1 MKFNY
6 LGLNEQQVLESRQK
20 YGANIVSTGE
30 VETFWDK
37 FFNNFKDPIIII
49 LLVALIVV
57 VLLSIFGFAP
67 WYEGLGIAA
76 AILMAT
82 LVATWSEY
90 SSENEFQ
97 KLLEEASLIKIKV
110 FRDNTLKEVPITE
123 LVTNDLVLLQSGDNV
138 PGDGHLVDGH
148 LSVNQAALTG
158 ESEAVKK
165 TAISSENAEID
176 DKNKMFRA
184 SLIDD
189 GEAVMKVTAVGEMT
203 EYGKTLKELVNAESR
218 LSPLQEKLS
227 VLGRNISTFGY
238 IGSSLIAIAFMY
250 KKIFMDAGSFAI
262 YFAQSF
268 GTILSDFVTAFILA
282 VIVIV
287 MAVPEGL
294 PMMIAIVLSI
304 NMRKLL
310 AEKVLVRK
318 LLGIET
324 AGSLTVL
331 FTDKTGTLTQGK
343 LVAEKFLTG
352 DLKTYPKIEELPQD
366 LKQALIF
373 AVRNNSG
380 AVIDPSNSREEP
392 KIVGADKTEQALLR
406 FLDKYLLEKSDVDI
420 TEVILFNSSRKFSAM
435 QVSGEQD
442 LTLVKGAPEII
453 LKNCTHYLNA
463 QGQQVELTD
472 QNALKEEMSAL
483 SQQAMRLLAIA
494 VTKEPISSEQT
505 LPESLCLVGIFGIR
519 DGLRTTSQ
527 SAVKMTQD
535 AGIQV
540 VMITGDAK
548 ETAHAIAKDV
558 GILTDKQNVVLTSTD
573 LGQMSDEE
581 VKKILPHLAV
591 VARAYPTDKS
601 RLVKLAKELNWV
613 VGMTGDG
620 VNDAPAIKNADVG
633 FAMGSGTEM
642 TKEAGDIV
650 ILDDNF
656 ASITQAILYGRTLF
670 KSIRK
675 FLVFQL
681 TVSLSAV
688 SLAFLGPFLGFEL
701 PLTMIQMLWINVIMD
716 TLAALAFAGEP
727 ALRRYMLDKPIPK
740 DTHLIT
746 PDMWSSILSMSTVT
760 VIMSLT
766 FLMYDP
772 IYSLFIHEGMDKETQ
787 NLVFLTA
794 FFGFFVFLLNF
805 NRFNVRSDGFNLFEN
820 INENY
825 YFMKITYVIFGLQIL
840 FTYIGGDIMRVVGL
854 EPMDWVYLTLL
865 AFLIIP
871 ADMIRKVIRNV
882 WFGNPILTQ
891 ANNKA

>member
-6 LGLNEQQVLESRQK
+6 SGLDEQQVLESRQK
-20 YGANIVSTGE
+20 FGANVVSTGE

-37 FFNNFKDPIIII
+37 FFNNFKDPIIMI
-49 LLVALIVV
+49 LVIALVIT
-57 VLLSIFGFAP
+57 VLLSIFGYVP
-67 WYEGLGIAA
+67 WYEGIGIAVA
-76 AILMAT
+76 VLMAT
-82 LVATWSEY
+82 LVATWSEF

-110 FRDNTLKEVPITE
+110 FRSNTLKEVPITE
-123 LVTNDLVLLQSGDNV
+123 LVTGDYVLLQPGDNV
-138 PGDGHLVDGH
+138 PGDGFLVAGH

-165 TAISSENAEID
+165 SATSSEDAEPD

-218 LSPLQEKLS
+218 LSPLQEKLA
-227 VLGRNISTFGY
+227 VLGQNISTFGY
-238 IGSSLIAIAFMY
+238 IGSAFIAMSFMY
-250 KKIFMDAGSFAI
+250 KKIFMDSGSFDI
-262 YFAQSF
+262 YFAQSM
-268 GTILSDFVTAFILA
+268 GAIIGDFVTAFVLA

-310 AEKVLVRK
+310 ASKVLVRK

-324 AGSLTVL
+324 AGSLTIL

-352 DLKTYPKIEELPQD
+352 DLKAYSKIEDVPND
-366 LKQALIF
+366 LKQSLIF
-373 AVRNNSG
+373 AVRNNTS
-380 AVIDPSNSREEP
+380 AVIDPNDKSNP

-406 FLDKYLLEKSDVDI
+406 FLEQYLLEKSDIDVVEMI
-420 TEVILFNSSRKFSAM
+420 SFNSSRKFSAM
-435 QVSGEQD
+435 QVSGEQN

-453 LKNCTHYLNA
+453 LRNCTHYLNEL
-463 QGQQVELTD
+463 GQKVELTD
-472 QNALKEEMSAL
+472 QNALKEHMSAL
-483 SQQAMRLLAIA
+483 SQQAMRLLAISI
-494 VTKEPISSEQT
+494 TNTSISTEQT
-505 LPESLCLVGIFGIR
+505 LPESLCLIGIFGIR
-519 DGLRTTSQ
+519 DGLRPTSQ
-527 SAVKMTQD
+527 PAVKMAQN

-548 ETAHAIAKDV
+548 ETAHAIATDV
-558 GILTDKQNVVLTSTD
+558 GIITDKQTVVLTSTD
-573 LGQMSDEE
+573 LAQMSDEE
-581 VKKILPHLAV
+581 VKKVLPNLAV
-591 VARAYPTDKS
+591 VSRAYPTDKS
-601 RLVKLAKELNWV
+601 RLVKLAKELDWV

-656 ASITQAILYGRTLF
+656 ASITQAVLYGRTLF

-681 TVSLSAV
+681 TVSLSAI
-688 SLAFLGPFLGFEL
+688 SLAFVGPFLGFEL
-701 PLTMIQMLWINVIMD
+701 PLTMVQMLWINVIMD

-727 ALRRYMLDKPIPK
+727 ALQRYMLEKPIPK
-740 DTHLIT
+740 SAHLIT
-746 PDMWSSILSMSTVT
+746 PDMWSSILSMTVVT
-760 VIMSLT
+760 AILSLS

-772 IYSLFIHEGMDKETQ
+772 IYNLFVHQGMDKETQ

-805 NRFNVRSDGFNLFEN
+805 NRFNVRTEGYNLFEN
-820 INENY
+820 MNENS
-825 YFMKITYVIFGLQIL
+825 YFMKITYLIFGLQIL

-854 EPMDWVYLTLL
+854 DATDWLYLTLL
-865 AFLIIP
+865 ALLIIP
-871 ADMIRKVIRNV
+871 ADLARKAIRNAL
-882 WFGNPILTQ
+882 FGNPILTQ
-891 ANNKA
+891 SENKA

>member
-6 LGLNEQQVLESRQK
+6 SGLDEQQVLESRQK
-20 YGANIVSTGE
+20 YGANVITSGE

-37 FFNNFKDPIIII
+37 FFGNFKDPIIMI
-49 LLVALIVV
+49 LVVALIIT
-57 VLLSIFGFAP
+57 VLLSIFGYVP
-67 WYEGLGIAA
+67 WYEGIGIAVA
-76 AILMAT
+76 VLMAT

-110 FRDNTLKEVPITE
+110 FRSNTLKEIPITE
-123 LVTNDLVLLQSGDNV
+123 LVVGDYVLLQPGDNV
-138 PGDGHLVDGH
+138 PGDGFLVAGH
-148 LSVNQAALTG
+148 ISVNQAALTG

-165 TAISSENAEID
+165 SAVLSEDAELE

-189 GEAVMKVTAVGEMT
+189 GESVMKITAVGEMT

-218 LSPLQEKLS
+218 LSPLQEKLT
-227 VLGRNISTFGY
+227 VLGQNISTFGY
-238 IGSSLIAIAFMY
+238 IGSAFIAASFMY
-250 KKIFMDAGSFAI
+250 KKIFMDAGSFAV

-268 GTILSDFVTAFILA
+268 GVIIGDFVTAFILA

-310 AEKVLVRK
+310 ASKVLVRK

-324 AGSLTVL
+324 AGSLTIL

-352 DLKTYPKIEELPQD
+352 DLKTYSKIEEVPHD
-366 LKQALIF
+366 LKQSLIF
-373 AVRNNSG
+373 AVRNNTS
-380 AVIDPSNSREEP
+380 AVIDPSDKSNP

-406 FLDKYLLEKSDVDI
+406 FLEQFLIEKSNIDVVEMI
-420 TEVILFNSSRKFSAM
+420 SFNSSRKFSAM
-435 QVSGEQD
+435 QVSGEQN
-442 LTLVKGAPEII
+442 LTLVKGAPEIV
-453 LKNCTHYLNA
+453 LRNCTHYLNV

-472 QNALKEEMSAL
+472 QNALKEQMSAL

-494 VTKEPISSEQT
+494 VTKEPISTEQT
-505 LPESLCLVGIFGIR
+505 LPESLCLIGVFGIR
-519 DGLRTTSQ
+519 DGLRATSQ
-527 SAVKMTQD
+527 PAVKMAQN

-540 VMITGDAK
+540 VMITGDAR

-558 GILTDKQNVVLTSTD
+558 GIITDKQTVVLTSAD
-573 LGQMSDEE
+573 LAQMSDEE
-581 VKKILPHLAV
+581 VKKVLPNLAV
-591 VARAYPTDKS
+591 VSRAYPTDKS
-601 RLVKLAKELNWV
+601 RLVKLAKELDWV

-656 ASITQAILYGRTLF
+656 ASITQAVLYGRTLF

-681 TVSLSAV
+681 TVSLSAIL
-688 SLAFLGPFLGFEL
+688 LAFLGPFLGFEL
-701 PLTMIQMLWINVIMD
+701 PLTMVQMLWINVIMD

-727 ALRRYMLDKPIPK
+727 ALQRYMLEKPIPK
-740 DTHLIT
+740 GSHLIT
-746 PDMWSSILSMSTVT
+746 GDMWSAVLSMGVVT
-760 VIMSLT
+760 AIFSLT

-772 IYSLFIHEGMDKETQ
+772 IYNLFVHQGMSKETQ
-787 NLVFLTA
+787 QLVFLTS

-805 NRFNVRSDGFNLFEN
+805 NRFNVRTEGFNLFEN
-820 INENY
+820 LSENN
-825 YFMKITYVIFGLQIL
+825 YFMKITYLIFGLQIL

-854 EPMDWVYLTLL
+854 QSMDWVYLTLL

-871 ADMIRKVIRNV
+871 ADMIRKVIRNAL
-882 WFGNPILTQ
+882 FGNPILTDS
-891 ANNKA
+891 KAG

>member
-6 LGLNEQQVLESRQK
+6 TGLTEQQVLESREK
-20 YGANIVSTGE
+20 YGANIITSGE

-37 FFNNFKDPIIII
+37 FFGNFKDPIIMI
-49 LLVALIVV
+49 LVVALVV
-57 VLLSIFGFAP
+57 TVLLSIFGYVP
-67 WYEGLGIAA
+67 WYEGIGIAVA
-76 AILMAT
+76 VLMAT

-97 KLLEEASLIKIKV
+97 KLLEEASLIKIKI
-110 FRDNTLKEVPITE
+110 FRDNTLKEIPITE
-123 LVTNDLVLLQSGDNV
+123 LVVGDYVLLQPGDNV
-138 PGDGHLVDGH
+138 PGDGFLVAGYI
-148 LSVNQAALTG
+148 SVNQAALTG

-165 TAISSENAEID
+165 SAVLSEDAELE

-189 GEAVMKVTAVGEMT
+189 GESVMKITAVGEMT

-218 LSPLQEKLS
+218 LSPLQEKLT
-227 VLGRNISTFGY
+227 VLGKNISTFGY
-238 IGSSLIAIAFMY
+238 IGSAFIAMSFMY
-250 KKIFMDAGSFAI
+250 KKIFMDAGSFAV

-268 GTILSDFVTAFILA
+268 GVIIGDFVTAFVLA

-304 NMRKLL
+304 NMKKLL
-310 AEKVLVRK
+310 TAKVLVRK

-324 AGSLTVL
+324 AGSLTIL

-343 LVAEKFLTG
+343 LVAEKFLSG
-352 DLKTYPKIEELPQD
+352 DLKTYSKIEEIPAD
-366 LKQALIF
+366 LKQSLIF
-373 AVRNNSG
+373 AVRNNTS
-380 AVIDPSNSREEP
+380 AVIDPSDKNNP
-392 KIVGADKTEQALLR
+392 KIVGADKTDQALLR
-406 FLDKYLLEKSDVDI
+406 FLEQYLLEKSNVDVVEMI
-420 TEVILFNSSRKFSAM
+420 SFNSSRKFSAM
-435 QVSGEQD
+435 QVSGEQN

-472 QNALKEEMSAL
+472 QNALKDQMVNL
-483 SQQAMRLLAIA
+483 SKQAMRLLAIA
-494 VTKEPISSEQT
+494 VTREPISTEQT
-505 LPESLCLVGIFGIR
+505 LPESLNLVGVFGIR
-519 DGLRTTSQ
+519 DGLRDTSQ
-527 SAVKMTQD
+527 PAVKMAQN

-548 ETAHAIAKDV
+548 ETAQAIAKDV
-558 GILTDKQNVVLTSTD
+558 GLITDKQTVVLTSAD
-573 LGQMSDEE
+573 LAQMSDEE
-581 VKKILPHLAV
+581 VKKILPNLAV

-601 RLVKLAKELNWV
+601 RLVKLAKELEWV

-642 TKEAGDIV
+642 TKEASDIV

-681 TVSLSAV
+681 TVSLSAIL
-688 SLAFLGPFLGFEL
+688 LAFLGPFLGFEL
-701 PLTMIQMLWINVIMD
+701 PLTMVQMLWINVIMD

-727 ALRRYMLDKPIPK
+727 ALQRYMLEKPIPK
-740 DTHLIT
+740 GSHLIT
-746 PDMWSSILSMSTVT
+746 GDMWSSILSMSAVT
-760 VIMSLT
+760 AILSLS

-772 IYSLFIHEGMDKETQ
+772 IYNLFVHQGMSKETQ
-787 NLVFLTA
+787 QLVFLTS

-805 NRFNVRSDGFNLFEN
+805 NRFNVRTEGFNLFEN
-820 INENY
+820 LNDNN
-825 YFMKITYVIFGLQIL
+825 YFMKITYLIFGLQIL

-854 EPMDWVYLTLL
+854 QAMDWLYLTLL

-871 ADMIRKVIRNV
+871 ADMIRKAIRNAL
-882 WFGNPILTQ
+882 FENPILTDS
-891 ANNKA
+891 KTV

>member
-6 LGLNEQQVLESRQK
+6 TGLTEQQVLESREK
-20 YGANIVSTGE
+20 YGANIITSGE

-37 FFNNFKDPIIII
+37 FFGNFKDPIIMI
-49 LLVALIVV
+49 LVVALVV
-57 VLLSIFGFAP
+57 TVLLSIFGYVP
-67 WYEGLGIAA
+67 WYEGIGIAVA
-76 AILMAT
+76 VLMAT

-97 KLLEEASLIKIKV
+97 KLLEEASLIKIKI
-110 FRDNTLKEVPITE
+110 FRDNTLKEIPITE
-123 LVTNDLVLLQSGDNV
+123 LVVGDYVLLQPGDNV
-138 PGDGHLVDGH
+138 PGDGFLVAGH
-148 LSVNQAALTG
+148 ISVNQAALTG

-165 TAISSENAEID
+165 SAVLSEDAELE

-189 GEAVMKVTAVGEMT
+189 GESVMKITAVGEMT

-218 LSPLQEKLS
+218 LSPLQEKLT
-227 VLGRNISTFGY
+227 VLGKNISTFGY
-238 IGSSLIAIAFMY
+238 IGSAFIAMSFMY
-250 KKIFMDAGSFAI
+250 KKIFMDAGSFAV

-268 GTILSDFVTAFILA
+268 GVIIGDFVTAFVLA

-304 NMRKLL
+304 NMKKLL
-310 AEKVLVRK
+310 TAKVLVRK

-324 AGSLTVL
+324 AGSLTIL

-343 LVAEKFLTG
+343 LVAEKFLSG
-352 DLKTYPKIEELPQD
+352 DLKTYSKIEEIPAD
-366 LKQALIF
+366 LKQSLIF
-373 AVRNNSG
+373 AVRNNTS
-380 AVIDPSNSREEP
+380 AVIDPSDKNNP
-392 KIVGADKTEQALLR
+392 KIVGADKTDQALLR
-406 FLDKYLLEKSDVDI
+406 FLEQYLLEKSNVDVVEMI
-420 TEVILFNSSRKFSAM
+420 SFNSSRKFSAM
-435 QVSGEQD
+435 QVSGEQN

-472 QNALKEEMSAL
+472 QNALKDQMVNL
-483 SQQAMRLLAIA
+483 SKQAMRLLAIA
-494 VTKEPISSEQT
+494 VTREPISTEQT
-505 LPESLCLVGIFGIR
+505 LPESLNLVGVFGIR
-519 DGLRTTSQ
+519 DGLRDTSQ
-527 SAVKMTQD
+527 PAVKMAQN

-548 ETAHAIAKDV
+548 ETAQAIAKDV
-558 GILTDKQNVVLTSTD
+558 GLITDKQTVVLTSAD
-573 LGQMSDEE
+573 LAQMSDEE
-581 VKKILPHLAV
+581 VKKILPNLAV

-601 RLVKLAKELNWV
+601 RLVKLAKELEWV

-642 TKEAGDIV
+642 TKEASDIV

-681 TVSLSAV
+681 TVSLSAIL
-688 SLAFLGPFLGFEL
+688 LAFLGPFLGFEL
-701 PLTMIQMLWINVIMD
+701 PLTMVQMLWINVIMD

-727 ALRRYMLDKPIPK
+727 ALQRYMLEKPIPK
-740 DTHLIT
+740 GSHLIT
-746 PDMWSSILSMSTVT
+746 GDMWSSILSMSAVT
-760 VIMSLT
+760 AILSLS

-772 IYSLFIHEGMDKETQ
+772 IYNLFVHQGMSKETQ
-787 NLVFLTA
+787 QLVFLTS

-805 NRFNVRSDGFNLFEN
+805 NRFNVRTEGFNLFEN
-820 INENY
+820 LNDNN
-825 YFMKITYVIFGLQIL
+825 YFMKITYLIFGLQIL

-854 EPMDWVYLTLL
+854 QAMDWLYLTLL

-871 ADMIRKVIRNV
+871 ADMIRKAIRNAL
-882 WFGNPILTQ
+882 FENPILTDS
-891 ANNKA
+891 KTV

>member
-6 LGLNEQQVLESRQK
+6 SGLNEQQVLESRQK
-20 YGANIVSTGE
+20 YGANVVSTGE

-37 FFNNFKDPIIII
+37 FFGNFKDPIIII
-49 LLVALIVV
+49 LLVALIIV
-57 VLLSIFGFAP
+57 VLLSVFGFAP
-67 WYEGLGIAA
+67 WYEGIGIGV

-138 PGDGHLVDGH
+138 PGDGYLVDGH

-227 VLGRNISTFGY
+227 VLGHNISTFGY
-238 IGSSLIAIAFMY
+238 IGSTLIAIAFMY

-268 GTILSDFVTAFILA
+268 GAILSDFVTAFVLA

-352 DLKTYPKIEELPQD
+352 DLTTYTKIEELPQD
-366 LKQALIF
+366 LKQSLIF
-373 AVRNNSG
+373 AVRNNSS
-380 AVIDPSNSREEP
+380 AVIDPSNKEEP

-406 FLDKYLLEKSDVDI
+406 FLEKHLLEKSNVDI

-463 QGQQVELTD
+463 QGQQVEMTD
-472 QNALKEEMSAL
+472 QNALKEQMSAL

-505 LPESLCLVGIFGIR
+505 LPESLCLVGVFGIR

-527 SAVKMTQD
+527 PAVKMAQN

-558 GILTDKQNVVLTSTD
+558 GILTDDKNVVLTSSD
-573 LGQMSDEE
+573 LAQMSDEE
-581 VKKILPHLAV
+581 VKKTLPHLAV

-681 TVSLSAV
+681 TVSLSAI

-727 ALRRYMLDKPIPK
+727 ALKRYMLDKPIPK

-746 PDMWSSILSMSTVT
+746 PDMWSSILSMSAVT
-760 VIMSLT
+760 VILSLS

-772 IYSLFIHEGMDKETQ
+772 IYNLFVHQGMDKETQ
-787 NLVFLTA
+787 NLVFLTS

-805 NRFNVRSDGFNLFEN
+805 NRFNVRTEGFNLFEN

-854 EPMDWVYLTLL
+854 QMMDWVYLTLL
-865 AFLIIP
+865 ALLIIP
-871 ADMIRKVIRNV
+871 ADMIRKAIRNKL
-882 WFGNPILTQ
+882 FGDPILMQ
-891 ANNKA
+891 ADNKA

>member
-6 LGLNEQQVLESRQK
+6 SGLNEQQVLESRQK
-20 YGANIVSTGE
+20 YGANVVSTGE

-37 FFNNFKDPIIII
+37 FFGNFKDPIIVI
-49 LLVALIVV
+49 LLVALVII

-67 WYEGLGIAA
+67 WYEGIGIGV

-138 PGDGHLVDGH
+138 PGDGYLIDGH

-165 TAISSENAEID
+165 TAVSSENTEPD

-227 VLGRNISTFGY
+227 VLGHNISTFGY
-238 IGSSLIAIAFMY
+238 IGSTFIAIAFMY

-268 GTILSDFVTAFILA
+268 GTVLSDFVTAFVLA

-324 AGSLTVL
+324 AGSLTLL

-352 DLKTYPKIEELPQD
+352 DLKTYAKIEELSQD

-373 AVRNNSG
+373 AVRNNTS
-380 AVIDPSNSREEP
+380 AVIDPSNKEEP
-392 KIVGADKTEQALLR
+392 NIVGADKTEQALLR

-435 QVSGEQD
+435 QVSGEQN

-463 QGQQVELTD
+463 QGQEVELTD
-472 QNALKEEMSAL
+472 QNALKEQMSEL

-494 VTKEPISSEQT
+494 VTKTPISSEQT
-505 LPESLCLVGIFGIR
+505 LPESLCLVGVFGIR

-527 SAVKMTQD
+527 PAVKMAQN

-581 VKKILPHLAV
+581 IKQTLPHLAV

-656 ASITQAILYGRTLF
+656 ASITKAILYGRTLF

-681 TVSLSAV
+681 TVSLSAI

-727 ALRRYMLDKPIPK
+727 ALERYMLEKPIPK
-740 DTHLIT
+740 EAHLIT
-746 PDMWSSILSMSTVT
+746 PDMWSSILSMGVVT
-760 VIMSLT
+760 TILSLT

-772 IYSLFIHEGMDKETQ
+772 IYNLFVHQGMNKETQ
-787 NLVFLTA
+787 NLVFLTS

-820 INENY
+820 ISENY
-825 YFMKITYVIFGLQIL
+825 YFMKITYLIFGLQIL

-854 EPMDWVYLTLL
+854 EMMDWVYLTLL
-865 AFLIIP
+865 ALLIIP
-871 ADMIRKVIRNV
+871 ADMIRKIIRNKL
-882 WFGNPILTQ
+882 FGDPILTQ
-891 ANNKA
+891 ADNKT

>member
-6 LGLNEQQVLESRQK
+6 SGLNEQQVLESRQK

-37 FFNNFKDPIIII
+37 FFENFKDPIIII
-49 LLVALIVV
+49 LLVALIIV

-67 WYEGLGIAA
+67 WYEGIGIAV

-138 PGDGHLVDGH
+138 PGDGYLIDGH

-165 TAISSENAEID
+165 MAISSENAEPD

-203 EYGKTLKELVNAESR
+203 EYGKTLKELVTAESR

-227 VLGRNISTFGY
+227 VLGHNISTFGY
-238 IGSSLIAIAFMY
+238 IGSTLIAIAFMY
-250 KKIFMDAGSFAI
+250 KKIFMDAGSFAT

-268 GTILSDFVTAFILA
+268 GAILADFVTAFVLA

-352 DLKTYPKIEELPQD
+352 DSKTYANIEELPQQ

-373 AVRNNSG
+373 AVRNNTS
-380 AVIDPSNSREEP
+380 AVIDPSNKEEP

-406 FLDKYLLEKSDVDI
+406 FLGKDLLEKSNVDI
-420 TEVILFNSSRKFSAM
+420 VEMILFNSSRKFSAM
-435 QVSGEQD
+435 QVSGEQN
-442 LTLVKGAPEII
+442 LTLVKGAPEI
-453 LKNCTHYLNA
+453 LLRNCTRYLNA
-463 QGQQVELTD
+463 QGQEIELTD
-472 QNALKEEMSAL
+472 QNALKEQMTEL
-483 SQQAMRLLAIA
+483 SKQAMRLLAIA
-494 VTKEPISSEQT
+494 VTKTPISSEQT
-505 LPESLCLVGIFGIR
+505 LPESLCLVGVFGIR

-527 SAVKMTQD
+527 PAVKMAQN

-558 GILTDKQNVVLTSTD
+558 GILTNDKNVVLTSTD
-573 LGQMSDEE
+573 LAQMSDEE
-581 VKKILPHLAV
+581 VKKTLPHLAV

-681 TVSLSAV
+681 TVSLSAI

-727 ALRRYMLDKPIPK
+727 ALKRYMLEQPIPK
-740 DTHLIT
+740 DAHLIT
-746 PDMWSSILSMSTVT
+746 PDMWSSILSMSAVT
-760 VIMSLT
+760 AILSLS

-772 IYSLFIHEGMDKETQ
+772 IYNLFVHEGMSKETQ
-787 NLVFLTA
+787 NLVFLTS

-825 YFMKITYVIFGLQIL
+825 YFMKITYLIFGLQIL

-854 EPMDWVYLTLL
+854 EAMDWVYLTML

-871 ADMIRKVIRNV
+871 ADMIRKAIRNA

-891 ANNKA
+891 TENKA